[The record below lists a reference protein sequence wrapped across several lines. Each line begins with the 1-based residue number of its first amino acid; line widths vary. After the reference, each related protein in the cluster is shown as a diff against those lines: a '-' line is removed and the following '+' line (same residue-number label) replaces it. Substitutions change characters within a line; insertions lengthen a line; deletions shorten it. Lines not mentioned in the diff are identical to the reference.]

1 MDEIQKIVFEI
12 ADRCQR
18 RKVPVTDML
27 AAFVGKA
34 RDSCTNNHH
43 PAFPQSHSMR
53 TLPRQPA
60 RPDTAKHC
68 IGNVPNDLID
78 AFLVQTIILENPEKF
93 QLDRAMSPEDVE
105 QLVSLAVARLSKE
118 DDPSLETLRMQVAFD
133 STYVEKQEALE
144 KEKASTKRAYSL
156 LEQSICAAQ
165 FQSTKDVSG
174 MGQMHRLIIAALLTR
189 TGQNPSN
196 EVFQREVAAALESVL
211 PRANLF
217 PFTTLDYGDKRD
229 RLADLHHYVLGIRLF
244 NKAMGKGGN
253 GLGDKV
259 KEISEQVMQLA
270 EAVVAALI
278 DAEGII
284 EDYQSVINHVHKTS
298 GAEQSPQ
305 SAALMQRLQDEL
317 AYKRQYLSFLQ
328 SFEHEMATSQEQIH
342 NVVLEYD
349 AHMEELRELV
359 GRKSA
364 VPKER
369 VYPLFEGLAKLWM
382 EAKDLEMHSTAL
394 QGIFDQLSNFAVPKY
409 TTQLKEEDVL
419 SAHQAAPA
427 DVTAAAEVVA
437 GEGGEALGGEG
448 GAGAPEKEKEV
459 VAATGEQIVSALD
472 PASTTPVHVF
482 KSENPEIIQLPVEF
496 TGFCPHTMATRAG
509 LLLPGDPTN
518 GNILYEGKLYGFVSM
533 DALLAFLKTPDVFLE
548 GVLKEAKRKPELIN
562 LLSLDRQFPHHVL
575 RKVPTRS
582 WPHLTT
588 LGSFSKFPTAHTSP
602 PIRLTGRQFLPHR
615 PLHIALPRALRRG
628 GFHSAHSAC

>member
-1 MDEIQKIVFEI
+1 
-12 ADRCQR
+12 
-18 RKVPVTDML
+18 ML
-27 AAFVGKA
+27 H
-34 RDSCTNNHH
+34 RLTIS
-43 PAFPQSHSMR
+43 R
-53 TLPRQPA
+53 
-60 RPDTAKHC
+60 
-68 IGNVPNDLID
+68 
-78 AFLVQTIILENPEKF
+78 LVQTIILENPEKF

-118 DDPSLETLRMQVAFD
+118 DDPSLETIRMQVAFD

-165 FQSTKDVSG
+165 FTSTKDVSG

-217 PFTTLDYGDKRD
+217 PFTTLEYSDKRD

-244 NKAMGKGGN
+244 NKAIGKGGS

-259 KEISEQVMQLA
+259 KDISEHVMQLA
-270 EAVVAALI
+270 ETVVASLI
-278 DAEGII
+278 DAEGFI
-284 EDYQSVINHVHKTS
+284 EDYQSVINHMHKKA
-298 GAEQSPQ
+298 GAEPSPQ
-305 SAALMQRLQDEL
+305 QVSHMTRLQDEL

-328 SFEHEMATSQEQIH
+328 SFEHEMATSQEQIR
-342 NVVLEYD
+342 NVALEYD

-382 EAKDLEMHSTAL
+382 EARDLEMHNTAL
-394 QGIFDQLSNFAVPKY
+394 QGIFDELSNFTVPKY
-409 TTQLKEEDVL
+409 STQLKEEDIL
-419 SAHQAAPA
+419 SAQQVDPA
-427 DVTAAAEVVA
+427 EASAAEGSAV
-437 GEGGEALGGEG
+437 EDGGAEGGEG
-448 GAGAPEKEKEV
+448 GVAEPAKEV

-496 TGFCPHTMATRAG
+496 SGFCPHTMSKRGG

-518 GNILYEGKLYGFVSM
+518 GNVLYKGKLYGFVSM
-533 DALLAFLKTPDVFLE
+533 DALLEFLKKPDFFLE

-562 LLSLDRQFPHHVL
+562 LLSLDRHFPHHVL
-575 RKVPTRS
+575 RKVS
-582 WPHLTT
+582 SHQ
-588 LGSFSKFPTAHTSP
+588 SFSP
-602 PIRLTGRQFLPHR
+602 PLLTLDSALPLPH
-615 PLHIALPRALRRG
+615 PL
-628 GFHSAHSAC
+628 SACPPPTHLALYIYLSTSLYLYVCVCVCVYVPCRTPFVCRSALHEPRVSSSYLHGSSWLTHLSTQ